1 MNSKIQ
7 KIAYSGLMAALCFV
21 GYAVFPAISATGT
34 KVHIGNAFVV
44 LAALLLGG
52 IYGGLAG
59 AIGLSLA
66 DILGGYV
73 ESSPRT
79 FICKLVIGLIVGL
92 VAHKLGHLSK
102 PQDKKHVVK
111 WTILATLAGLLFN
124 CIFEPALKYVWYSL
138 LTPNIEKAQSAI
150 NALMAITT
158 YATLVNA
165 LINSVIAIILY
176 IALRPALIKA
186 GLVCRD

>member
-124 CIFEPALKYVWYSL
+124 CIFEPALKYVWYTL